1 MLSKPVPAWILFGG
15 FALAAT
21 AGAVNAVGL
30 LGVHHQALAHMSGP
44 LTMLG
49 NEVARGELRLAISA
63 GLTVLAFFVGSA
75 ASAAIIGQ
83 ATLKLGRRYGVV
95 LMLESAALLAAWWG
109 LRHGWMGGEWLAAF
123 ACGLQNA
130 MASTYSGAVIRTTH
144 MTGVVTDLGMAL
156 GHWLG
161 RHPVD
166 RRRVGLYAIL
176 LLGFLCGAVAGGFG
190 FARIGLH
197 ALLAPAVFT
206 GAIGVAYTTY
216 EHLRP
221 RKAE

>member
-1 MLSKPVPAWILFGG
+1 MLSKPVPAWILVGG
-15 FALAAT
+15 FALAAI

-49 NEVARGELRLAISA
+49 NELALGELRLALAA
-63 GLTVLAFFVGSA
+63 GLTVLAFFAGCA

-95 LMLESAALLAAWWG
+95 LILESVALLAAWWA
-109 LRHGWMGGEWLAAF
+109 LRHAWLGGEWLAAF

-166 RRRVGLYAIL
+166 RRRVGLYAVL
-176 LLGFLCGAVAGGFG
+176 LLGFLCGGVAGSYG
-190 FARIGLH
+190 FARVGLH
-197 ALLAPAVFT
+197 ALLAPAFLT
-206 GAIGVAYTTY
+206 GAIGVAYMAF

-221 RKAE
+221 RRAA